1 MRRLLSLLVLLAPV
15 TTAQA
20 AVVHTVA
27 PGETLWQLA
36 AMNNMTTRSFAAAN
50 GLSPDAHIVAGTTIQ
65 IPTIAEAAG
74 ALASAPAAGDGDNDA
89 DDGAAGAAPPPM
101 GAYTVRPGDSLS
113 AIAVTARVPMSAIA
127 AMNGLDPNGVLISGT
142 VIKLPTGSPAP
153 AGASLPAPATTRVP
167 QAAPYASSGRVSS
180 ADIAAVASR
189 NGVPASLASAIAWQ
203 ESGFNNAMV
212 SGANARGVM
221 QVMPGTWNWV
231 QANLARRHLD
241 PNSAIDNVGAGV
253 LYLGHLLQQTGG
265 DPALAAAGYY
275 QGIGSVRAIGMLPET
290 KRYVA
295 NVMALRARFGGSGAC
310 RPFPLRSAA
319 MARLTQMF
327 APADREFF
335 ELFEEAGSNTVRAAD
350 LLDQLLRNWP
360 DNKELGRDILI
371 CEQEG
376 DRITHDLIRKLNN
389 TFVTPIDREDI
400 LVLASGID
408 DIVDFTE
415 EVADYLA
422 LYKIEAPMEQAQR
435 LSHVLLQCTRQIAE
449 AIPRLRGF
457 RDINQ
462 YVVEINRLEN
472 DGDRI
477 TREAIASLFDG
488 GIDPMVVIRWKDIF
502 ERLEAAID
510 ACERIAHIL
519 ESVVIK
525 NA

>member
-1 MRRLLSLLVLLAPV
+1 
-15 TTAQA
+15 
-20 AVVHTVA
+20 
-27 PGETLWQLA
+27 
-36 AMNNMTTRSFAAAN
+36 
-50 GLSPDAHIVAGTTIQ
+50 
-65 IPTIAEAAG
+65 
-74 ALASAPAAGDGDNDA
+74 
-89 DDGAAGAAPPPM
+89 
-101 GAYTVRPGDSLS
+101 
-113 AIAVTARVPMSAIA
+113 
-127 AMNGLDPNGVLISGT
+127 
-142 VIKLPTGSPAP
+142 
-153 AGASLPAPATTRVP
+153 
-167 QAAPYASSGRVSS
+167 
-180 ADIAAVASR
+180 
-189 NGVPASLASAIAWQ
+189 
-203 ESGFNNAMV
+203 
-212 SGANARGVM
+212 
-221 QVMPGTWNWV
+221 
-231 QANLARRHLD
+231 
-241 PNSAIDNVGAGV
+241 
-253 LYLGHLLQQTGG
+253 
-265 DPALAAAGYY
+265 
-275 QGIGSVRAIGMLPET
+275 
-290 KRYVA
+290 
-295 NVMALRARFGGSGAC
+295 
-310 RPFPLRSAA
+310 

-360 DNKELGRDILI
+360 DNKELGRELLI

-457 RDINQ
+457 RDINH